1 MKSRVIYSG
10 EDVDCFSVAAYEDY
24 SVAGIFLECDA
35 VPKLVE
41 GYGGIK
47 GAYSVG
53 GIETYKISSPRY
65 VPEENAVLEF
75 DIYARRDAEIKVGID
90 IADEENRMERFVC
103 MVSVKGGGKWKRM
116 ILKANEFKN
125 EAVGAPLK
133 SFSEGQALLFDCEDE
148 ENEYAVT
155 NILWL

>member
-1 MKSRVIYSG
+1 M
-10 EDVDCFSVAAYEDY
+10 
-24 SVAGIFLECDA
+24 
-35 VPKLVE
+35 E

-103 MVSVKGGGKWKRM
+103 MVNVKGGGKWKRM